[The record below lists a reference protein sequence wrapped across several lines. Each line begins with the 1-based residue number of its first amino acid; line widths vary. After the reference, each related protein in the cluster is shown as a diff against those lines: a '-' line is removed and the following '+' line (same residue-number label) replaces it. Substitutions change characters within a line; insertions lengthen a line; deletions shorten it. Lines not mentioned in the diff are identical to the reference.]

1 MVDTVTACDGVSAE
15 RMGGSTASGCM
26 SPDLDF
32 GVCVLQHGSWEAY
45 SIPMGAVAY
54 SIPMGAVA
62 YSIPIGAD
70 PHGSWEAYS
79 IACELGGI

>member
-54 SIPMGAVA
+54 SIP
-62 YSIPIGAD
+62 IGAD